1 VWATALAAILG
12 IAGTLLVAGY
22 LAGRPGVYWSEIK
35 VQFLVPKSVRNPNGL
50 QSSSDGVI
58 ATAGVVA
65 IRVGSS
71 TPLSAVSDNVSIVG
85 EGIRSGYRVRLPNSG
100 GQWANNF
107 DQSLLDVQAAGATP
121 AEVSATMQNVLDRIN
136 STLQSMQNDAGSAR
150 ANDIELAL
158 SPPTW
163 PMYYQSG
170 SRSRTV
176 LATMLLGI
184 GLTGAL
190 TTVTRRRLV
199 SVAQRRTPRVS

>member
-1 VWATALAAILG
+1 MPESTTVGWGHDPSVTEPPCGEWRWWQSSESRRRCSWADIWP
-12 IAGTLLVAGY
+12 
-22 LAGRPGVYWSEIK
+22 AGRGSTGPRSK
-35 VQFLVPKSVRNPNGL
+35 FSSLVPKSVRNPNGL
-50 QSSSDGVI
+50 QSSSDSVI
-58 ATAGVVA
+58 AAAGVVA
-65 IRVGSS
+65 IKVGSS
-71 TPLSAVSDNVSIVG
+71 TPVSAVSDNVSLVG

-136 STLQSMQNDAGSAR
+136 STLQSMQSDAGSAR

-170 SRSRTV
+170 SRARTV

-184 GLTGAL
+184 GLPAC
-190 TTVTRRRLV
+190 
-199 SVAQRRTPRVS
+199 